1 MAKVKLAELAEE
13 IIRVLANDPTATV
26 RVSLEI
32 QAEFQDGATDTTR
45 RAVSENAKQLQMK
58 RAEWS

>member
-1 MAKVKLAELAEE
+1 MIESDA
-13 IIRVLANDPTATV
+13 ILANDPTATV

>member
-1 MAKVKLAELAEE
+1 VQ
-13 IIRVLANDPTATV
+13 
-26 RVSLEI
+26 VSVEI

>member
-1 MAKVKLAELAEE
+1 MAKMKLAELADE
-13 IIRVLANDPTATV
+13 IIRILANDPTATV
-26 RVSLEI
+26 QVSVEI
-32 QAEFQDGATDTTR
+32 HAEFQDRATDTTR

>member
-1 MAKVKLAELAEE
+1 MAKMKLGELSEE

-26 RVSLEI
+26 RISVEI
-32 QAEFQDGATDTTR
+32 EAEFQDGATDATR

>member
-1 MAKVKLAELAEE
+1 MAKVKLAEE

-26 RVSLEI
+26 QVSVEI
-32 QAEFQDGATDTTR
+32 HAEFQDGATDTTR

>member
-1 MAKVKLAELAEE
+1 VTQGKLVGLGDEL
-13 IIRVLANDPTATV
+13 IRILANDPTATV

-58 RAEWS
+58 RPEWS